1 MKNKIRTMLIK
12 CKTFA
17 MLTVAAIGMTVVGFA
32 SEPPASSFNL
42 TEIMT
47 KAAQTIVTDLMSMIA
62 GVLPVGIT
70 LFALSIGIAYGLN
83 FIKKITKKAG

>member
-1 MKNKIRTMLIK
+1 MKKKIRTMLTK
-12 CKTFA
+12 MKTFA

-47 KAAQTIVTDLMSMIA
+47 NAAKTIVTDLMGMIA
-62 GVLPVGIT
+62 GVLPVTIT
-70 LFALSIGIAYGLN
+70 LMAMSIGIAYGIK
-83 FIKKITKKAG
+83 FIKKITSKAG